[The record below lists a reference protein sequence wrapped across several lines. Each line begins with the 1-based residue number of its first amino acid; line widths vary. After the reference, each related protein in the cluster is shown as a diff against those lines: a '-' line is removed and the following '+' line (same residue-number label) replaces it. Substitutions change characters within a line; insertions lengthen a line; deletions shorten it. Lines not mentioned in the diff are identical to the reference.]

1 MVFNATF
8 NNISVTSWLSV
19 LLVEEQLM
27 QINYFPNMTNNFT
40 NLEGITSFS
49 LCLTTSTRR
58 RRHLLHVLFGQL
70 KLHLFINQTLQCYF
84 NLFAVLTNS

>member
-1 MVFNATF
+1 
-8 NNISVTSWLSV
+8 
-19 LLVEEQLM
+19 M

-58 RRHLLHVLFGQL
+58 RRHLAYVLFTQPLLGQSTTSHCTSSSL
-70 KLHLFINQTLQCYF
+70 LYDFMDFIKVKYIYGIKKQKNK
-84 NLFAVLTNS
+84 